1 MKNEKKKDSK
11 KGDNAGLIIV
21 LGVLGLGG
29 AIGGIAWARSR
40 ATDSKA
46 SSSSSNTGA
55 IGTTLHQ
62 VATAIRAETLIV
74 DGCVVSWKLG
84 EASRTALLG
93 HRDDF
98 FLPAIA
104 DARAKGAATVD
115 EITSHLA
122 ALLVPGCAWPPT
134 VLASF
139 NLDEAVAGQLTFVQK
154 QAWTIAQTV
163 GSVRL
168 YLTIRQVVAVLA
180 TQNRR
185 G

>member
-1 MKNEKKKDSK
+1 MKNEKKDAK
-11 KGDNAGLIIV
+11 KGDNTWLIV
-21 LGVLGLGG
+21 MLSVLGLGG

-40 ATDSKA
+40 SADSKA
-46 SSSSSNTGA
+46 SSSSSNAA

-62 VATAIRAETLIV
+62 VATAIREETLIV

-84 EASRTALLG
+84 EASRTALLA

-98 FLPAIA
+98 FVPAIA
-104 DARAKGAATVD
+104 DARAKGATTVD

-134 VLASF
+134 VLENF
-139 NLDEAVAGQLTFVQK
+139 NLDEAIAGKLTFVQK
-154 QAWTIAQTV
+154 QAWTIAQSV